1 MAIYLPIVTSFNDK
15 GLKTAT
21 KGFKDLETTSQK
33 AQFALKKAAVPAT
46 LALGALAAV
55 AKLATKEASDL
66 GESINAVA
74 VVFGDSSK
82 EILKL
87 SDAASKSVGLS
98 KKDFNSLAVQF
109 SSFATK
115 IAGKGGKVSSVIE
128 KLTKRSADF
137 ASVMNIDVADAAA
150 KFQSGL
156 AGEAEPL
163 KKFGIDISQAAI
175 ETFAYANGIAE
186 AGEKLTENQK
196 VLARY
201 GTIMEQTD
209 KTANDFANTSGSL
222 ANQQRILDAQMT
234 DFKAT
239 LGEALLP
246 VIQKVTA
253 VALKFSQWAQ
263 ENTTTFQVIAGV
275 IGGLS
280 LAIFGVNAAMTIWK
294 ATTKA
299 FAAVQVAFNAV
310 MAANPIVLI
319 TLGIAALVVGLV
331 IAYKKFETFRNIV
344 NSVGQAIKTGFL
356 VYFTIIKTEAQI
368 LYEVF
373 KLVFNG
379 IASAWNNTVGKIS
392 FTLPKWIP
400 GGLGGQGFSVPK
412 IPMLANGGIVDKP
425 GGMLAL
431 IGERGPEAVIP
442 LTGPN
447 AGGLGMNITVNA
459 GLVSTPD
466 QIGQDIIAAIQKAQ
480 RRSGQVFASA

>member
-1 MAIYLPIVTSFNDK
+1 MAVSIPILSSFDNRGIK
-15 GLKTAT
+15 GAIRE
-21 KGFKDLETTSQK
+21 FKNLETTGQK
-33 AQFALKKAAVPAT
+33 AQFALKKAVIPAT

-55 AKLATKEASDL
+55 AKSATKEASDL

-87 SDAASKSVGLS
+87 SNAASKSVGLS

-115 IAGKGGKVSSVIE
+115 IAGKGGQVSSVIE

-263 ENTTTFQVIAGV
+263 ENPKTFQILAAAIGAIAV
-275 IGGLS
+275 SII
-280 LAIFGVNAAMTIWK
+280 AINAAI
-294 ATTKA
+294 
-299 FAAVQVAFNAV
+299 AVS
-310 MAANPIVLI
+310 PIGWIIIGVGL
-319 TLGIAALVVGLV
+319 LGAALVL
-331 IAYKKFETFRNIV
+331 AYKKFEPFRTVVDNV
-344 NSVGQAIKTGFL
+344 FGAIKFWINE
-356 VYFTIIKTEAQI
+356 VTIPSIKALLT
-368 LYEVF
+368 VF
-373 KLVFNG
+373 KTVFNG

-400 GGLGGQGFSVPK
+400 GLGGKGFDMPN
-412 IPMLANGGIVDKP
+412 IPMLANGGIVNSP
-425 GGMLAL
+425 TLAL

-442 LTGPN
+442 LSGPN
-447 AGGLGMNITVNA
+447 AGGGMGGNTVTINVNGGDPNA
-459 GLVSTPD
+459 VV
-466 QIGQDIIAAIQKAQ
+466 AALRTYMRQNGSVPIKINNA
-480 RRSGQVFASA
+480 F

>member
-1 MAIYLPIVTSFNDK
+1 MSVSIPIVSEFNGK
-15 GLKTAT
+15 GIKKAIAE
-21 KGFKDLETTSQK
+21 FKNLETTGQK
-33 AQFALKKAAVPAT
+33 AQFALKKAAVPAA

-55 AKLATKEASDL
+55 AKSATKEASDL

-87 SDAASKSVGLS
+87 SNAASKSVGLS

-115 IAGKGGKVSSVIE
+115 IAGKGGQVSSVIE

-263 ENTTTFQVIAGV
+263 ENPKTFQILAGAIGAIAIAIIAINTAIALGPFGLILVGV
-275 IGGLS
+275 VALG
-280 LAIFGVNAAMTIWK
+280 AA
-294 ATTKA
+294 
-299 FAAVQVAFNAV
+299 
-310 MAANPIVLI
+310 
-319 TLGIAALVVGLV
+319 LV
-331 IAYKKFETFRNIV
+331 IAYKKFEPFRTVVDNV
-344 NSVGQAIKTGFL
+344 FGAIKFYINE
-356 VYFTIIKTEAQI
+356 VTIPAVKAMLT
-368 LYEVF
+368 VF
-373 KLVFNG
+373 KTVFNG
-379 IASAWNNTVGKIS
+379 IASLWNNTVGKIS
-392 FTLPKWIP
+392 FSIPNIP
-400 GGLGGQGFSVPK
+400 GLPGRGTTFSVPN
-412 IPMLANGGIVDKP
+412 IPMLANGGIVNSP
-425 GGMLAL
+425 TLAL

-447 AGGLGMNITVNA
+447 AGGGMGGNTVTINVNGGDPNAVVNA
-459 GLVSTPD
+459 LRTYMRQNGSVPIKVSNNY
-466 QIGQDIIAAIQKAQ
+466 
-480 RRSGQVFASA
+480 